1 MIIVQISPEFDPGTG
16 VGGVV
21 SALERE
27 WRALGHDVRRFGP
40 DEAGCAFLAGPSPG
54 LRGRLRHAGRVV
66 WFSTIGTVRAR
77 RALRDLPAGAV
88 SVCHNDALVGD
99 VYVNHG
105 VLTSAMRARGRF
117 AWRMVRNPL
126 HLFTAARDAYRYR
139 RNVHEFVVSLSET
152 DRRTLVHSYGLAPE
166 RAVVIPNGV
175 HLDRFAPFS
184 DQERQTSRADL
195 EIPDGVRVA
204 IFVGH
209 EFDRKGLPLLL
220 SAARGLSDHHVV
232 VVGGTPGQVEEARRS
247 LPADLGAR
255 VHWTGRVADPRHALA
270 AADVLV
276 LPSAYE
282 ANPLVVLEALA
293 SGLQVVATPV
303 GSVPETLVDD
313 EVSRIVGRTPPEV
326 RSGLALL
333 ASLDVDPD
341 AVRAQAR
348 RRAESQGWENV
359 ARRYVALFEELPAS
373 ERRATR

>member
-16 VGGVV
+16 VGGVA

-40 DEAGCAFLAGPSPG
+40 DEAGCAFLAGPAPG
-54 LRGRLRHAGRVV
+54 IRGRLRHAGRVV

-139 RNVHEFVVSLSET
+139 RNVHEVVVSLSET

-220 SAARGLSDHHVV
+220 SAARELSDHHVV
-232 VVGGTPGQVEEARRS
+232 VVGGTPEQVEEARS
-247 LPADLGAR
+247 ALPANVIGR
-255 VHWTGRVADPRHALA
+255 VHWTGRVADPRQALA

-282 ANPLVVLEALA
+282 ANPLVVHEALA
-293 SGLQVVATPV
+293 CGLQVVATPV
-303 GSVPETLVDD
+303 GSIPEDLTND
-313 EVSRIVGRTPPEV
+313 EVSRVVARSATAV
-326 RSGLALL
+326 RDGLVDL
-333 ASLDVDPD
+333 AELDLPRRLVQARARARAETAGWDTVATAYLNLFDKLDVP
-341 AVRAQAR
+341 RGTPR
-348 RRAESQGWENV
+348 
-359 ARRYVALFEELPAS
+359 
-373 ERRATR
+373 